1 MIEKHPSYNC
11 SSEVPPPAWR
21 RSRQREILVCP
32 PHLHTHTHT
41 PSSFPQTPSSVTH
54 PLFSFAQFHSLPTFL
69 PHTPCPLLR
78 FYPQSP
84 LIKKILTLHETGRL
98 WRVISSISQES
109 AYKGTELT
117 DRRNR
122 IFQFPPSVSLSLSLS
137 SPLLL
142 IPLSLGAFISSLSV
156 FCLVTYFEMLNL
168 PPCFELIIISERV
181 HGPAP

>member
-41 PSSFPQTPSSVTH
+41 LLFPSNPILCHSSSILLCSVSLVAYSSPTHPLPPLALLSSVT
-54 PLFSFAQFHSLPTFL
+54 PDQKDLDPTWNVETL
-69 PHTPCPLLR
+69 EG
-78 FYPQSP
+78 Y
-84 LIKKILTLHETGRL
+84 ILHFPGERL
-98 WRVISSISQES
+98 QRHRANGQEKQNLSIS
-109 AYKGTELT
+109 
-117 DRRNR
+117 
-122 IFQFPPSVSLSLSLS
+122 PPSVSLSLSLS

-168 PPCFELIIISERV
+168 PPRFELIIKSERV